1 MNSIFQRASSDPRAL
16 GISQSSQFPGLQG
29 SSFLHVKP
37 RKEEPRM
44 KNLRVIHHFP
54 EASICFPTHLQS
66 GPVFKR
72 SWTWHPTTTMGKVRI
87 QTLTCT
93 GSAVC
98 QALANVLC
106 DIYFI

>member
-66 GPVFKR
+66 VPVFKN
-72 SWTWHPTTTMGKVRI
+72 PGPGI
-87 QTLTCT
+87 QLQLWEK
-93 GSAVC
+93 SEYR
-98 QALANVLC
+98 L
-106 DIYFI
+106 